1 MTRVATVVMV
11 LFFLMVALPP
21 AVIETGGSEPFAVV
35 EAGGTDQGVILG
47 GQVVNVSR
55 TRVMGSQ
62 PPPTSTVTFV
72 TEDVG
77 LQLLM
82 GMSGAPVLQNGCLVG
97 ALRAGSEN
105 RGYITPVVQILSDM
119 TGALTKPQFFCY

>member
-35 EAGGTDQGVILG
+35 EAGGTDHGVFLG

-55 TRVMGSQ
+55 TRVMGSG
-62 PPPTSTVTFV
+62 PTSTVTFV
-72 TEDVG
+72 TEDGG

-105 RGYITPVVQILSDM
+105 RGYITPVGQILSDM
-119 TGALTKPQFFCY
+119 TGAFN

>member
-35 EAGGTDQGVILG
+35 EAGGTDHGVFLG

-62 PPPTSTVTFV
+62 PPPNIYCDLRHGRWRSTTAHGY
-72 TEDVG
+72 ER
-77 LQLLM
+77 
-82 GMSGAPVLQNGCLVG
+82 GARSAKWVFGRRPES
-97 ALRAGSEN
+97 R
-105 RGYITPVVQILSDM
+105 
-119 TGALTKPQFFCY
+119 K